1 MLIGKTQG
9 FAEFFFD
16 VDSKTAQ
23 YLLFASTVSVL
34 FASTVDVM
42 AVTFFFLLNWMCI
55 NRLGVKSEVS
65 TPANSLKT
73 KILFFLTQADFS
85 MMKKSTA

>member
-1 MLIGKTQG
+1 MFCNNVLIGKTQG

-42 AVTFFFLLNWMCI
+42 AVTFIFLLN
-55 NRLGVKSEVS
+55 
-65 TPANSLKT
+65 
-73 KILFFLTQADFS
+73 
-85 MMKKSTA
+85 